1 MTGPAARADT
11 ASVLDVVVED
21 AAAPGAVSC
30 KDLEA
35 VNAAVNAAAPA
46 PAIDDELL
54 LQTGWH
60 TARCA
65 LSLPEAHASIK
76 MPTKPTPWRMLLAFA
91 GCGTIISVGYM

>member
-1 MTGPAARADT
+1 MTGFAATSDT
-11 ASVLDVVVED
+11 ASVLDVVVQE
-21 AAAPGAVSC
+21 
-30 KDLEA
+30 
-35 VNAAVNAAAPA
+35 AAAPA
-46 PAIDDELL
+46 APCKDPAAAAAYPPGTAPAADEEDELL

-76 MPTKPTPWRMLLAFA
+76 MPQKPTPWRMLLAFA